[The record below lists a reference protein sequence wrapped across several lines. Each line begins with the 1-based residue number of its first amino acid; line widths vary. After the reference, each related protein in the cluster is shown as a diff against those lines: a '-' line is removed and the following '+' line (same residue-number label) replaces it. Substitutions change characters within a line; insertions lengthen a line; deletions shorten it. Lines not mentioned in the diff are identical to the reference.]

1 MKEWFLAHGYP
12 VPMVSFRSARKIK
25 NYIVRTELY
34 PLQGNVGSRKCSK
47 SRCEVFDNIE
57 STDLFSSAVT
67 EETYKIN
74 HYFNC
79 DSKYL
84 VYLITCR
91 TCKLQYPGQTCDA
104 FPKR

>member
-12 VPMVSFRSARKIK
+12 VPMISFHSARKIK
-25 NYIVRTELY
+25 DYIVRAELY
-34 PLQGNVGSRKCSK
+34 PLQPNVGSRKCSK

-57 STDLFSSAVT
+57 ITDLFSSAVT

-74 HYFNC
+74 YYFNC

-84 VYLITCR
+84 VYLRYTFLR
-91 TCKLQYPGQTCDA
+91 
-104 FPKR
+104 